1 MHINKNIAISES
13 GFIFNPST
21 GDSFSTN
28 HSAQDIIRLFQS
40 DKSLDE
46 IMIAVQDKYS
56 VDKATLEKDMS
67 DFLYMLQSY
76 QIIKANEQA

>member
-28 HSAQDIIRLFQS
+28 SLAQDIIRLFQT
-40 DKSLDE
+40 DKSIDD
-46 IMIAVQDKYS
+46 IMLAVQEKYS
-56 VDKATLEKDMS
+56 VDKATLERDMG
-67 DFLYMLQSY
+67 DFLYILQSF
-76 QIIKANEQA
+76 QIIKVDEQA